1 MGVEFISILIAI
13 LALGL
18 VLAGVNRRDAS
29 HKKIQTSLIRTAYI
43 IQKEHLPLYLLMA
56 CCVGSWATALA
67 QETPEV
73 VAAAE
78 IRSVEVDEPGGQIL
92 SFRHLADST
101 EVQMRGARIEP
112 SASIRMK
119 VESRPGFVE
128 IDINRG
134 AIRGLQ
140 PARRFGEDY
149 LTYVLWAVSVDGKAS
164 NLGEI
169 TFRSGNPVS
178 INVTTPIQTFW
189 LLVTAEPD
197 FAVNDPSPVVVLYSV
212 GQAGS
217 NNQALHIEGDLL
229 YYTHYTE
236 YSTAPAVV
244 DRATPNELQ
253 QARKAVELAS
263 KAGILG
269 LPTPEE
275 EEPLPDELHIRATLE
290 QARGYLQQAE
300 DAYRAQGNAR
310 EAIQFARTA
319 ANIAENA
326 RALALGAVGG
336 INLRQL
342 ERELAN
348 LQQELAE
355 RALELA
361 DLQEEST
368 RQSAQLT
375 ARIQELEEALQQV
388 REALQQESFARDEL
402 SVRAEKAE
410 ADLAAL
416 RQEMGS
422 LRQQILALQ
431 DLNAQLGE
439 DRENLC
445 SELRTQ
451 LASLGQ
457 LTQQGGNMVLTLASD
472 ILFDFNSSELRPSAR
487 ESLAKLTVIQML
499 LFPGA
504 RVRYEG
510 HTDRVGDDSYNQW
523 LSEQRA
529 LGVYL
534 YFLDETLN
542 QPSANESQED
552 ADHQRQIVRELLA
565 IDHASSLGGTTREIL
580 LAQLDGSIVGKGE
593 AEPVEDTEAASER
606 NRRVV
611 LLFPPTP
618 MGQVTSLC
626 EGVPAQFQDD

>member
-1 MGVEFISILIAI
+1 MGVELISILIAI
-13 LALGL
+13 LAVRL
-18 VLAGVNRRDAS
+18 VLAGVNRRNTS
-29 HKKIQTSLIRTAYI
+29 HKKRETSLMKTAHI
-43 IQKEHLPLYLLMA
+43 IQKGRLPLCLFMA
-56 CCVGSWATALA
+56 CCVGTWATALA
-67 QETPEV
+67 QETSEIA
-73 VAAAE
+73 AAAE

-92 SFRHLADST
+92 SFRHLANST
-101 EVQMRGARIEP
+101 DVQMRGSRIEP

-134 AIRGLQ
+134 DIRGLQ

-212 GQAGS
+212 GQTRS
-217 NNQALHIEGDLL
+217 NNQALHIEGNLL

-253 QARKAVELAS
+253 QARKAVELATM
-263 KAGILG
+263 AGILG

-300 DAYRAQGNAR
+300 DAYLAQGSAR

-348 LQQELAE
+348 LQQNLTE

-361 DLQEEST
+361 NLEEEST

-375 ARIQELEEALQQV
+375 AHIQELEGALQQGE
-388 REALQQESFARDEL
+388 EALQQESLARNEL
-402 SVRAEKAE
+402 SARAERAE
-410 ADLAAL
+410 ADLAGL
-416 RQEMGS
+416 DQEMRS
-422 LRQQILALQ
+422 LRQQFLDLQ
-431 DLNAQLGE
+431 DLNAQLRE
-439 DRENLC
+439 DQENIC

-457 LTQQGGNMVLTLASD
+457 LTQQGGSMVLTLASD
-472 ILFDFNSSELRPSAR
+472 ILFDFNSAELRPAAR

-504 RVRYEG
+504 GVRYEG
-510 HTDRVGDDSYNQW
+510 HTDRVGDDNYNQW

-542 QPSANESQED
+542 QPPLNESRED
-552 ADHQRQIVRELLA
+552 AEKQRQIVRELLA
-565 IDHASSLGGTTREIL
+565 TDYASSLAGATREEL
-580 LAQLDGSIVGKGE
+580 LAQLNGAVVGKGE
-593 AEPVEDTEAASER
+593 TELVEDTEAASER

-611 LLFPPTP
+611 LLFPPTL

-626 EGVPAQFQDD
+626 EGSPAQFQDD